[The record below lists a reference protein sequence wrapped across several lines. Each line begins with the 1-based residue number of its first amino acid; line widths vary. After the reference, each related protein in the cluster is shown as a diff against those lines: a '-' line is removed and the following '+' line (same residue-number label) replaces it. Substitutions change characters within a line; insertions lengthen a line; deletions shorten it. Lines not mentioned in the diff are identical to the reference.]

1 MTLRW
6 ERIQEGDSLPELKK
20 KPNLTQLVKF
30 AAGGGDFNPLHHDH
44 NFPQSKA
51 IGSAIVH
58 GRFKYGLLG
67 ELVTNWL
74 GHKGYIKKLYCEYR
88 GMDFPDK
95 ELTCKGTVE
104 KKWEENGKKLLELSI
119 WVENEDRKTTT
130 PGRAMVVV
138 NEYE

>member
-1 MTLRW
+1 MALQW
-6 ERIQEGDSLPELKK
+6 ESIRKGDLLPELRK

-67 ELVTNWL
+67 ELITNWL
-74 GHKGYIKKLYCEYR
+74 SHRGYLKKIYCEYR

-95 ELTCKGTVE
+95 ELICKGVVE
-104 KKWEENGKKLLELSI
+104 RKWIENGEKVVELAI
-119 WVENEDRKTTT
+119 WVENEDDKKTT
-130 PGRAMVVV
+130 PGNAIVVLI
-138 NEYE
+138 